1 MTRDELGEL
10 NYNVHST
17 FAVFKENRKF
27 GYITPWEDFT
37 AEEREPWIASALAV
51 REQKIDPEPKHYKLA
66 AKLKIGDVIF
76 GALSWM
82 NGPAPIVGIGLS
94 YDLKGVNVTTQGQYG
109 ALETEFYKLDEEV
122 EIQV

>member
-1 MTRDELGEL
+1 MTRDELGCL
-10 NYNVHST
+10 NYNVYKT
-17 FAVFKENRKF
+17 FALFKDKSK
-27 GYITPWEDFT
+27 YITPWEDLP
-37 AEEREPWIASALAV
+37 AGEKEPWIVAALEVSAQNV
-51 REQKIDPEPKHYKLA
+51 SPEVKTLKLA

-109 ALETEFYKLDEEV
+109 TVETEFFELDKEV

>member
-17 FAVFKENRKF
+17 FAVFKRENKH
-27 GYITPWEDFT
+27 ITPWKDLT
-37 AEEREPWIASALAV
+37 PEEQEPWVVSALAV
-51 REQKIDPEPKHYKLA
+51 GEQELTPTVKHYKKA

-94 YDLKGVNVTTQGQYG
+94 YDLKGVNVTVQQKYG
-109 ALETEFYKLDEEV
+109 SLETEFFELDKEV
-122 EIQV
+122 EIQL